1 MSANTQGEGAIHQFS
16 STYANARW
24 FLGAGVIALTIL
36 NYTTGSPP
44 AYTWVL
50 AAAGGV
56 IIAHAFALRTWEIE
70 DTVTALLVDV
80 TATFI
85 AAHVLTTS
93 EDHSAAILTM
103 VGASVLIALFTQ
115 GWARRLIQAYGAT
128 FGLMVLL
135 LAEDWDWSRVLAD
148 YFSALFVAA
157 LIIGAISSIRSKLV
171 EMEASRAQTIGVVSH
186 ELRNHLT
193 GIIGVAELVRDD
205 DSRLQPGEMTELL
218 DLAYHQAVEA
228 GEVIEDLLTASRAE
242 RGVLDAIP
250 ELVDLVPIT
259 ETVIRRTSV
268 DGREFIAEF
277 SGGTVYAIADPLRYK
292 QIMRNLLTNALRY
305 GGETIRVSLQRI
317 GPVIS
322 VVVADN
328 GEGVN
333 PADESAIFQ
342 PFRGGRTMKAVSGSS
357 GLGLWISLGLARKMD
372 GDLTYQRESGQTLF
386 ELILP
391 AADIEPELPRPESIQ
406 SPTPRSTEYVS

>member
-1 MSANTQGEGAIHQFS
+1 MSSNTQSEGAIHQFA
-16 STYANARW
+16 STYASARW

-36 NYTTGSPP
+36 NYSTGTAP

-50 AAAGGV
+50 AAAGVV
-56 IIAHAFALRTWEIE
+56 ILAHAFALHTWKIE
-70 DTVTALLVDV
+70 DTVVALLVDT
-80 TATFI
+80 TAVFI
-85 AAHVLTTS
+85 AALLLTTP
-93 EDHSAAILTM
+93 EDHAAAILTM
-103 VGASVLIALFTQ
+103 VGASVIIALFTQ
-115 GWARRLIQAYGAT
+115 GWARRLIQAYGAI

-135 LAEDWDWSRVLAD
+135 LAEDWDWSRVLPD
-148 YFSALFVAA
+148 YLSAIFVSV
-157 LIIGAISSIRSKLV
+157 LIIGAISSIRSKLL

-193 GIIGVAELVRDD
+193 GIIAVAELVRDD
-205 DSRLQPGEMTELL
+205 DTRLQPGEMTELL

-228 GEVIEDLLTASRAE
+228 GEVIEDLLTASHAE

-250 ELVDLVPIT
+250 ELVDLEPIT

-268 DGREFIAEF
+268 DGREFISDF
-277 SGGTVYAIADPLRYK
+277 SQGPVYAIADPLRYK
-292 QIMRNLLTNALRY
+292 QIMRNLLTNAIRY

-322 VVVADN
+322 IVVADN
-328 GEGVN
+328 GEGVD

-342 PFRGGRTMKAVSGSS
+342 PYRGGRTMKAVSGSS
-357 GLGLWISLGLARKMD
+357 GLGLWISLGLARKMN
-372 GDLTYQRESGQTLF
+372 GDLTYLRESGQTLF

-391 AADIEPELPRPESIQ
+391 AADIEPDSTQLEISQ